1 MSIELV
7 RIDDRLIHGQVV
19 TTWVKDFEIEQ
30 VLIINDKAAAD
41 KTQQAVLTMTAPPG
55 VKVLIFGISQ
65 FIDILK
71 STSIKKRTML
81 ILATSIDVLA
91 LVENEV
97 EITKINVGG
106 MRMAEGRRS
115 LSRAVS
121 VTPEEEMA
129 FRKLIEHNLLIE
141 IQMVPRDP
149 VVLLSAILK

>member
-19 TTWVKDFEIEQ
+19 TTWVKDYSIEQ

-41 KTQQAVLTMTAPPG
+41 KTQQTVLTMMAPAG
-55 VKVLIFGISQ
+55 IKVLVFGIQQ

-71 STSIKKRTML
+71 TTPIKKRTML
-81 ILATSIDVLA
+81 ILAASTDVLT
-91 LVENEV
+91 LVENGLEV
-97 EITKINVGG
+97 QKLNVGG
-106 MRMAEGRRS
+106 MRMSEGRRS

-121 VTPEEEMA
+121 VTQEEETA
-129 FRKLIEHNLLIE
+129 FRKLMEHNLSIE

-149 VVLLSAILK
+149 IVLLNTILK